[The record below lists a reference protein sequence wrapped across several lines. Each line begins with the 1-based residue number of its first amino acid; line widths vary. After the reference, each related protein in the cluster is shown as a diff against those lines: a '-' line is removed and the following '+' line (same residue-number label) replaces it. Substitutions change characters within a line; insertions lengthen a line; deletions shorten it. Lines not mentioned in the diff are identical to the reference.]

1 VPIEKFEDIAAD
13 FDRLVR
19 EIVWCT
25 ATTVDT
31 AGRPFSRIL
40 HPVWEGSTGWIA
52 TGRHTLK
59 TRHLA
64 RNPDLALGYWTPK
77 HDTVMVQC
85 RAEWC
90 DDAPTKH
97 RIWDLLRTTPPPVGY
112 DPVLFWKGGVDDPT
126 FGVLRLTPRR
136 IEILTEFG
144 SGKPFRVWKAPRS
157 D

>member
-1 VPIEKFEDIAAD
+1 MPIEKFEEIAAD

-25 ATTVDT
+25 FTTVDT

-40 HPVWEGSTGWIA
+40 HPIWEGQTGWVA

-64 RNPDLALGYWTPK
+64 QNPDVALGYWTPK
-77 HDTVMVQC
+77 HDTVMVTA
-85 RAEWC
+85 RAEWR
-90 DDAPTKH
+90 DDAATKRH
-97 RIWDLLRTTPPPVGY
+97 VFDLFLRTPPPVGY
-112 DPVLFWKGGVDDPT
+112 DPASFWKGGVDDPT
-126 FGVLRLTPRR
+126 FGVLKLTPRR

-144 SGKPFRVWKAPRS
+144 SGKPFRIWKA
-157 D
+157 